1 MQLTVA
7 ALNDGRIAV
16 LIDGRILEGDGM
28 VPVGAIVADGNRTWC
43 ANTLRSKWQCLE
55 VVIDK
60 CVTPVFQR
68 NSISTTLVVLDVEQG
83 DWCPGIA
90 IVA

>member
-1 MQLTVA
+1 MVA
-7 ALNDGRIAV
+7 
-16 LIDGRILEGDGM
+16 
-28 VPVGAIVADGNRTWC
+28 VGAIVADGNRTWC

-68 NSISTTLVVLDVEQG
+68 NGISTTLVVLNIKQG
-83 DWCPGIA
+83 YWCPGIA
-90 IVA
+90 IVMGCILLSSVLIASVDSTGIHFH